1 MNKETND
8 GYKMDKYSKLLKDA
22 VKAIVHGEEQTDLAS
37 IFTSG
42 SSALFEGNISG
53 LDDFEL
59 ITFVVVK

>member
-22 VKAIVHGEEQTDLAS
+22 VKAIVNQEEQNDLAS
-37 IFTSG
+37 IFTKG
-42 SSALFEGNISG
+42 SDALFGNTVSG